1 MGDYEIS
8 YRVVMEEFPDLGY
21 TGTFTARI
29 RFCFLE
35 RLIPTPITPRLYQV
49 GVEEAL
55 EITWTD
61 FAQEPSI
68 CNHEVKY
75 DFFLINEDGEVR
87 DLERGGNLP
96 DWLTFWDSGRRFE
109 VLTDDVDDVGE
120 YFIEIV
126 SVLRSDY
133 FAEPPV
139 SPASTMVQIEILGSG
154 LVVGETLSLDLEDQ
168 TIDMYG
174 ELFYPIRRYIPRCP
188 DDTYPSLSV
197 SKQGTDDFLEWESRT
212 RTFIV

>member
-8 YRVVMEEFPDLGY
+8 YRVAMEEFPDLGY

-109 VLTDDVDDVGE
+109 VLTDDVDDVGDGRHVQLGSKPINNTCFNPTPYQHE
-120 YFIEIV
+120 V
-126 SVLRSDY
+126 SV
-133 FAEPPV
+133 
-139 SPASTMVQIEILGSG
+139 SPGQEA
-154 LVVGETLSLDLEDQ
+154 
-168 TIDMYG
+168 
-174 ELFYPIRRYIPRCP
+174 P
-188 DDTYPSLSV
+188 
-197 SKQGTDDFLEWESRT
+197 
-212 RTFIV
+212 